1 MMEASNHRSAIRR
14 ACAVG
19 LAILLCGGCNQQG
32 ISKLKLEHRE
42 QRDQITQLERALAD
56 RDAKIATLNRRIEA
70 LTGFAPDR
78 PADLFAPVEIAFA
91 PLTGGADYDK
101 KAGDDG
107 INVYLRL
114 IDADGDAVKAPGRIT
129 IQLLD
134 NSDLSQPRRVGLY
147 QFADARSLS
156 QAWYGKFGTGHYTLK
171 CPFPPNVR
179 LPESRRLLVSAEFV
193 DYRTGH
199 TLTTSG
205 EVEFAGAGP

>member
-1 MMEASNHRSAIRR
+1 M
-14 ACAVG
+14 
-19 LAILLCGGCNQQG
+19 LLVAGCTQRDQA
-32 ISKLKLEHRE
+32 KLQLEHRR

-56 RDAKIATLNRRIEA
+56 RDARIATLNRRIEA

-78 PADLFAPVEIAFA
+78 PADLFAPVKIAFA

-101 KAGDDG
+101 KPGDDG

-134 NSDLSQPRRVGLY
+134 NSDLSQPRRIGLY
-147 QFADARSLS
+147 QFGDARSLS

-171 CPFPPNVR
+171 CPFPPNAR

-205 EVEFAGAGP
+205 EIAFAKPGP